1 MNNYGITTQRAT
13 SLFCVSKISFIYLM
27 APIDFTNEQNTLCRV
42 ALGYSYTLKMKINIS
57 VRKIWWVE
65 ACIYQEKNAQFGKS
79 SKLLEHVI
87 YREQYIILI

>member
-13 SLFCVSKISFIYLM
+13 SLFSVSKISFIYLM

-57 VRKIWWVE
+57 VCKIWWVE
-65 ACIYQEKNAQFGKS
+65 LVFIRKKMRSLVNQANY
-79 SKLLEHVI
+79 
-87 YREQYIILI
+87 